1 MRILDC
7 KQNTAEW
14 LEIRCGKITA
24 SRIADVLAT
33 LKKGGEGADRKNYRI
48 EVLAERISGRIEDH
62 YVSAEMAW
70 GSEFEPIA
78 RSAYEIATGEIVDT
92 VGFVLHPTFDFA
104 GGSPDGLVGEDGG
117 IELKCPK
124 TTTHIKWMTAGGV
137 PEEHQAQCL
146 WNMACAERDW
156 WDFISFDPRMP
167 DGLKVYI
174 ERMERDEARIR
185 LIEAEVVRF
194 NDEIEAAADKLRSR
208 VIKTP
213 EAPVDTRTPLE
224 QLEAMMDAQE
234 LVP

>member
-1 MRILDC
+1 MRTVKCL
-7 KQNTAEW
+7 QGTAEW

-48 EVLAERISGRIEDH
+48 ELIAERISGRIEDH

-70 GSEFEPIA
+70 GSEFEPVA
-78 RSAYEIATGEIVDT
+78 RSAYEIATGKIVDT

-124 TTTHIKWMTAGGV
+124 TTTHIKWMTGGGV

-174 ERMERDEARIR
+174 ERMERDEARIK
-185 LIEAEVVRF
+185 LIEEEVVRF
-194 NDEIEAAADKLRSR
+194 NGEIEAAADKLRSR
-208 VIKTP
+208 VIKAP
-213 EAPVDTRTPLE
+213 EAPIDTRTPLE

>member
-1 MRILDC
+1 MRTVKCL
-7 KQNTAEW
+7 QGTAEW

-48 EVLAERISGRIEDH
+48 ELLAERLSGRIEDH
-62 YVSAEMAW
+62 YVSSEMAW
-70 GSEFEPIA
+70 GTEFEPIA

-104 GGSPDGLVGEDGG
+104 GGSPDGLVGEYGG

-146 WNMACAERDW
+146 WNMVCAERDW

-174 ERMERDEARIR
+174 ERMERDEARIK
-185 LIEAEVVRF
+185 LIEEEVSRF
-194 NDEIEAAADKLRSR
+194 NDEIEAAADKLRGR
-208 VIKTP
+208 VKETP
-213 EAPVDTRTPLE
+213 AAPVDTRSDLE